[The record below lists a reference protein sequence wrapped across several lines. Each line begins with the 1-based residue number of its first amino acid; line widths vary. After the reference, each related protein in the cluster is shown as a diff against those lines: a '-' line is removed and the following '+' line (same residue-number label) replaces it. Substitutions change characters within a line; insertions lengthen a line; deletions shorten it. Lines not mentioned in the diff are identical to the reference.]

1 MVRPVSDQSIT
12 VTLPDGSQK
21 QTASGT
27 SIADFVRESIGPGL
41 AKAAV
46 LARAN
51 GDFVDLSRRLD
62 ADTKLEIFTSK
73 QAEALD
79 TIRHDAA
86 HIVADAVQRLFP
98 GTQVTIGPSIE
109 NGFYYD
115 FDRGQPF
122 SEDDL
127 AKIEALANQ
136 IVASDLPFQRS
147 EVSPEQAIA
156 LFEGK
161 GEKFKVEI
169 IQDIVAKGAR
179 VLTLYA
185 HGDWVDFCEGPHGP
199 STGKVGVIKL
209 LSSSAAYWRGDHRN
223 KSLQRIYGTAFF
235 DKKGLDAWLKQREE
249 AEKRD
254 HRRLGKELDLF
265 HFHPFSPGAAFW
277 TPKGTA
283 IYTTLSAYM
292 RKLALANGYVEIK
305 TPLLYN
311 KGLWE
316 ISGHWGKYKEN
327 MFLVKDSEAE
337 EGADPHNFSLKPM
350 NCPSHHLYY
359 GFRKQSYRDLPLRL
373 HTQDVLHR
381 NEAAGSLGG
390 LTRVR
395 QFAQDDAHI
404 YCRED
409 QISDEVKRFVSL
421 LDHVYNAVGLK
432 YTAKFATRPPQRIG
446 DDAMWDR
453 AEASLKTALDALGL
467 AYELKPGDGAF
478 YGPKI
483 DFDVSDSIG
492 RKWQLG
498 TVQLDYAAPERFDL
512 TYVGE
517 DGKPHRPVVLH
528 RAIYGSFERFI
539 AILIEHFAGAFPLW
553 LAPVQVAIVTVTD
566 RVNDHA
572 RTVVER
578 LAAAGVRVSFDDGQ
592 GTMQAK
598 VRDASLQKIPYTVVI
613 GDKEVASDQVSVRT
627 FGNDQAKMQT
637 MPFAEFVER
646 LAKEATFP

>member
-1 MVRPVSDQSIT
+1 MTAASVT

-21 QTASGT
+21 QTAAGT
-27 SIADFVRESIGPGL
+27 TIGAFVRDSIGPGL

-46 LARAN
+46 LAKAN
-51 GDFVDLSRRLD
+51 GTTVDLSRTLD
-62 ADTKLEIFTSK
+62 VDTLLEIFTTKSP
-73 QAEALD
+73 EALE

-98 GTQVTIGPSIE
+98 GTQVTIGPTID

-122 SEDDL
+122 TEDEL
-127 AKIEALANQ
+127 VRIEALANE
-136 IVASDLPFQRS
+136 IVAADLPFVRT
-147 EVSPEQAIA
+147 EVAPAQAIA
-156 LFEGK
+156 MFGAK
-161 GEKFKVEI
+161 GEAFKVEI
-169 IQDIVAKGAR
+169 IQDIVARGAE

-185 HGDWVDFCEGPHGP
+185 HGDWLDFCLGPHGP

-277 TPKGTA
+277 SPKGTA
-283 IYTTLSAYM
+283 IYTVLSAYM
-292 RKLALANGYVEIK
+292 RQLALSNGYVEIK

-327 MFLVKDSEAE
+327 MFLVEDSEAKA
-337 EGADPHNFSLKPM
+337 EGDPDPHHFSLKPM

-359 GFRKQSYRDLPLRL
+359 GFRRQSYRDLPLRL
-373 HTQDVLHR
+373 HSQDILHR

-409 QISDEVKRFVSL
+409 QISEEVKAFVQL

-453 AEASLKTALDALGL
+453 AEAALKAALDALGL

-498 TVQLDYAAPERFDL
+498 TIQLDYAAPERFDL

-517 DGKPHRPVVLH
+517 DGKMHRPVVLH

-553 LAPVQVAIVTVTD
+553 LAPIQVAIVTVTD
-566 RVNDHA
+566 RVNDHGHKVLA
-572 RTVVER
+572 R
-578 LAAAGVRVSFDDGQ
+578 LAAAGVRAMFDDGQ
-592 GTMQAK
+592 GMMNAK
-598 VRDASLQKIPYTVVI
+598 IRDASLQKIPYTLVI
-613 GDKEVASDQVSVRT
+613 GDKEVAADAVSVRA
-627 FGNDQAKMQT
+627 FGAEQQKLET
-637 MPFAEFVER
+637 MSFDAFAARVA
-646 LAKEATFP
+646 LEARFP